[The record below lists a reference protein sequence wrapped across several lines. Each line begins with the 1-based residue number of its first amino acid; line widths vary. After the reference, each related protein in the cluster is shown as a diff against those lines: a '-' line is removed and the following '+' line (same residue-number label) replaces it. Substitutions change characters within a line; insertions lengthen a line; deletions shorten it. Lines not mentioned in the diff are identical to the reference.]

1 MTKWSHVN
9 LCMIPLMDSTPQ
21 KEARVLWSFW
31 LACGLS
37 ITGGIAPLL
46 LAAGGTNRVAVA
58 LIPFGVAAGAF
69 AVDALIFDRG
79 KPIATS
85 LYFVASIALVYG
97 MLAMIAIPLRVAVLG
112 TCPPAPAACPVGFEY
127 QLTSG
132 ENSGLAIG
140 IAMGTLAILVGFFGL
155 LMLFRIRTNVYAA
168 PPPVRRDAPITPAPA
183 AMPVAPPKEPEPAV
197 AAPAAAEPE
206 PAHLEPTPAPS
217 AAIVEPPPAPAA
229 RKPRAKRAPKLHVVP
244 PPAEEP
250 LELPPPDEVLELP
263 ATGTP
268 DEPSEDPPSSR

>member
-9 LCMIPLMDSTPQ
+9 LCMIPLMDSTSQ

-58 LIPFGVAAGAF
+58 LIPFGVAAAAF

-79 KPIATS
+79 RPVATL

-112 TCPPAPAACPVGFEY
+112 SCPPAPAACPVGFEY

-155 LMLFRIRTNVYAA
+155 LMLFRLRPQVYAPA
-168 PPPVRRDAPITPAPA
+168 PPVRRDAAVTPAPA
-183 AMPVAPPKEPEPAV
+183 AMPVAPPREAEPV
-197 AAPAAAEPE
+197 VVAPAPAEPE
-206 PAHLEPTPAPS
+206 PASEPAPAT
-217 AAIVEPPPAPAA
+217 AAAVVEPPPPRAA
-229 RKPRAKRAPKLHVVP
+229 RKPRAKRPPKLHVVP
-244 PPAEEP
+244 PPPEER
-250 LELPPPDEVLELP
+250 LELP
-263 ATGTP
+263 ASGTP
-268 DEPSEDPPSSR
+268 DEPSEDRPSTS

>member
-46 LAAGGTNRVAVA
+46 LAAGGTNRVSVT
-58 LIPFGVAAGAF
+58 LIPFGVAAAAF

-155 LMLFRIRTNVYAA
+155 LMLFRIRPQVYT
-168 PPPVRRDAPITPAPA
+168 PVPPVRREAPITPAVA
-183 AMPVAPPKEPEPAV
+183 APKEPEPV
-197 AAPAAAEPE
+197 VEAPAAVEPE
-206 PAHLEPTPAPS
+206 PAHP
-217 AAIVEPPPAPAA
+217 EPPPATVAAIAEPPAS
-229 RKPRAKRAPKLHVVP
+229 RKPRAKRPPKLHVVP
-244 PPAEEP
+244 PPPEEP
-250 LELPPPDEVLELP
+250 LELPPPEEVLELP
-263 ATGTP
+263 ASGTP
-268 DEPSEDPPSSR
+268 DEPSEDPPPSS

>member
-9 LCMIPLMDSTPQ
+9 LCMIPLMDSTSQ

-31 LACGLS
+31 LACGLA

-46 LAAGGTNRVAVA
+46 LAAGGTNRVSVA
-58 LIPFGVAAGAF
+58 LIPFGVAAAAF

-79 KPIATS
+79 RPIATS

-155 LMLFRIRTNVYAA
+155 LMLFRIRQQTYAA
-168 PPPVRRDAPITPAPA
+168 PPPIRRDAPVTPAA
-183 AMPVAPPKEPEPAV
+183 AVVPVAPPKEREPEPV
-197 AAPAAAEPE
+197 APAPMEPE
-206 PAHLEPTPAPS
+206 PAHLEPEPAT
-217 AAIVEPPPAPAA
+217 AAAVAEPPPPA
-229 RKPRAKRAPKLHVVP
+229 RKPRAKRAPKLRVVP
-244 PPAEEP
+244 PSPEQR
-250 LELPPPDEVLELP
+250 LELSPPEEVLELP
-263 ATGTP
+263 ASGTP
-268 DEPSEDPPSSR
+268 DETSGEPPSTS